1 MKQYQS
7 RPASE
12 PDKNLSTVSPGRE
25 TVALG
30 YGAAE
35 VKFQYDPAQ
44 FAVLAPHD
52 FDAEPL
58 TDVEINN
65 LLQRPIGP
73 PLEEIVEANDRVVIV
88 VPDVTRAAGLDRIAP
103 LLLERLN
110 SRGLADEQ
118 ISILVGGGI
127 HRPPTP
133 AEIRQILGLLV
144 AQRLAVFPH
153 NANDDSSLVRLG
165 VTTRGTVVELNSR
178 LLRASHVIITGG
190 ISFHYFAGFSGGRKA
205 ILPGCAAERTIQ
217 ANHLLSF
224 DCESLE
230 KRAGVASGRLD
241 GNAVHEDMEEG
252 VNLLGPS
259 FMVNTVLNAR
269 NEIVAVS
276 AGHWRDAHREGCKR
290 YAVTHSVPVSSSR
303 PLVIVS
309 VGGAPRDI
317 NLIQSH
323 KAMEHASSVL
333 EEGGTMIALAECA
346 QGLGRDDF
354 LDWFVEG
361 GSRATALKLLDN
373 YKING
378 QTAWGLRRKAERFR
392 ILLVSALDD
401 AVVRRMGLEPHR
413 SLESALAAVASVPG
427 YILPGGLTTLPYVTT
442 TETLADDS
450 TVKVLGG

>member
-1 MKQYQS
+1 MWTRRNQVKRYQS
-7 RPASE
+7 RPTSD
-12 PDKNLSTVSPGRE
+12 PDKTLSP
-25 TVALG
+25 VALG
-30 YGAAE
+30 YGAAPI
-35 VKFQYDPAQ
+35 KFQYDPAQ

-52 FDAEPL
+52 FDTEPL
-58 TDVEINN
+58 TDVELNS
-65 LLQRPIGP
+65 LLQRPVGS
-73 PLEEIVEANDRVVIV
+73 PLEEIVEATDQVVIV
-88 VPDVTRAAGLDRIAP
+88 VPDATRAACIDRIAP
-103 LLLERLN
+103 LLLAQLN
-110 SRGLADEQ
+110 RRGLADGQ
-118 ISILVGGGI
+118 ISVLIGGGI

-133 AEIRQILGLLV
+133 AEVRHILGPLV
-144 AQRLAVFPH
+144 AERLAVHPH
-153 NANDDSSLVRLG
+153 DANDDSTLVRLG
-165 VTTRGTVVELNSR
+165 VTTRGTAVELNSR
-178 LLRASHVIITGG
+178 LLRTSHVIITGG

-252 VNLLGPS
+252 VQMLSPS

-269 NEIVAVS
+269 NEIVAAY
-276 AGHWRDAHREGCKR
+276 AGHWRGAHREGCER
-290 YAVTHSVPVSSSR
+290 YAATHSVPVSAAR

-309 VGGAPRDI
+309 VGGTPRDI

-323 KAMEHASSVL
+323 KAMEHASGVL

-354 LDWFVEG
+354 LDWFVDG

-392 ILLVSALDD
+392 ILLISSLDP
-401 AVVRRMGLEPHR
+401 AVVRKMGLEPHR
-413 SLESALAAVASVPG
+413 SLESALAEVEPVPG
-427 YILPGGLTTLPYVTT
+427 YILPGGLTTLPYVSTA
-442 TETLADDS
+442 EPRADDS
-450 TVKVLGG
+450 TVKMIGR

>member
-1 MKQYQS
+1 MTQERS
-7 RPASE
+7 RPM
-12 PDKNLSTVSPGRE
+12 PGVDEKHSLDSSQGE
-25 TVALG
+25 TVTLG
-30 YGAAE
+30 YGSAPIN
-35 VKFQYDPAQ
+35 FNYDPAQ
-44 FAVLAPHD
+44 FDVLAPND
-52 FDAEPL
+52 FETEPL
-58 TDVEINN
+58 SDIEISS
-65 LLQRPIGP
+65 LIQQPVGR
-73 PLEEIVEANDRVVIV
+73 PLEEIVEAEDEVVIV
-88 VPDVTRAAGLDRIAP
+88 VPDATRAAGIDRIAP
-103 LLLERLN
+103 LLLEQLN
-110 SRGLADEQ
+110 KRGLADGQ
-118 ISILVGGGI
+118 ISILIGGGI

-133 AEIRQILGLLV
+133 SEIRQILGAHV
-144 AQRLAVFPH
+144 AERLAVYPH
-153 NANDDSSLVRLG
+153 DSNDDASLARLG
-165 VTTRGTVVELNSR
+165 VTSRGTTVELNSR

-224 DCESLE
+224 DFELME

-252 VNLLGPS
+252 VKLLDPS

-269 NEIVAVS
+269 NEIVSVS
-276 AGHWRDAHREGCKR
+276 VGHWRDAHRDGCER
-290 YAVTHSVPVSSSR
+290 YAATHSIPVAQAR

-309 VGGAPRDI
+309 AGGAPRDV

-323 KAMEHASSVL
+323 KAMEHASGVL

-392 ILLVSALDD
+392 ILLVSSLDS
-401 AVVRRMGLEPHR
+401 AVVRQMGLEPHR
-413 SLESALAAVASVPG
+413 SLESALAEVSPAPG
-427 YILPGGLTTLPYVTT
+427 YIMPGGLTTLPYLVAPATQ
-442 TETLADDS
+442 TEATAAKMVS
-450 TVKVLGG
+450 T